1 MHQKLKRILALS
13 AVLIIAVLYLITFI
27 LAFTGQDGSRKMLTA
42 AFAATVILP
51 VLLYIYMWLYR
62 TFGKQGQSK
71 KTMIPRHN
79 NRAAAKLQRPRCIFT
94 PQTRSL

>member
-51 VLLYIYMWLYR
+51 VLLYI
-62 TFGKQGQSK
+62 
-71 KTMIPRHN
+71 
-79 NRAAAKLQRPRCIFT
+79 
-94 PQTRSL
+94 

>member
-51 VLLYIYMWLYR
+51 VLLYIYMCCTALLANR
-62 TFGKQGQSK
+62 TIK

>member
-1 MHQKLKRILALS
+1 MHQKLNRILALS

-62 TFGKQGQSK
+62 TFGKQDNQK
-71 KTMIPRHN
+71 DDD
-79 NRAAAKLQRPRCIFT
+79 T
-94 PQTRSL
+94 PA